1 MLLDGSENENE
12 NENENA
18 GTFLDGSDGDDWR
31 EIDGALQRIGKQ
43 RAALDAE
50 EAGWL
55 VRAARVQI
63 WRELGFV
70 SLLDYLE
77 RRCDYAPRTA
87 RDRIRVAFELE
98 GLPALTA
105 ALAAGELGFS
115 SVKELVRVV
124 TPEHEA
130 EWLAKARGKT
140 CFEIQKLVAGRKK
153 GSRPS
158 DAPDPDLET
167 RTLRFDDILPTTIAR
182 LREARAKA
190 QAERG
195 ERLSD
200 DALLSMLC
208 GMFLD
213 GAPTAKDTARAK
225 YQIAVTVCEK
235 CNQGWQDGAGD
246 EVRDGSSRTRARR
259 VRRATH
265 RIARHQ
271 PAHAGQA
278 GHPAE
283 RATPGLA
290 TRWSQVH
297 RPVLPISGVPGA
309 SPYRRARGRRHA
321 RCREY
326 LRALRWVS
334 RGAPSRPAHD
344 HGQGTARARGHARS
358 RHGGPRGPTEQPAR
372 CPDPRSPTPL
382 RQTRRIA
389 AYVPIAQVLPPRRT
403 CGARV
408 ARSGA
413 STSVSR
419 STPGGTRPAARA
431 RVIAVVAGF
440 GPRCVLE
447 PIP

>member
-1 MLLDGSENENE
+1 MLLDGSVNENE
-12 NENENA
+12 
-18 GTFLDGSDGDDWR
+18 GTFVDAHEGEDWR

-63 WRELGFV
+63 WRKLGFV

-98 GLPALTA
+98 GLPGLTA
-105 ALAAGELGFS
+105 ALATGQLGFS

-130 EWLAKARGKT
+130 EWLDKARGKT

-167 RTLRFDDILPTTIAR
+167 RTLHFDDILPTTIAR

-208 GMFLD
+208 GMFLE
-213 GAPTAKDTARAK
+213 GAPTAEGAGRAK

-235 CNQGWQDGAGD
+235 CNQGWQDGAGAKYAM
-246 EVRDGSSRTRARR
+246 T
-259 VRRATH
+259 
-265 RIARHQ
+265 
-271 PAHAGQA
+271 
-278 GHPAE
+278 PAE
-283 RATPGLA
+283 RARAECDAQRIGSLDTNRP
-290 TRWSQVH
+290 TRAKQDIPPSVRRLVWRRDGGKCTVTSCRSAAHLELHHIVAREDGGTHDAENIAVICDGCHASLHRGQLTITGKAPHDLVVTRVH
-297 RPVLPISGVPGA
+297 DTMAHVGQ
-309 SPYRRARGRRHA
+309 
-321 RCREY
+321 
-326 LRALRWVS
+326 
-334 RGAPSRPAHD
+334 PSRLDRATIPVEAR
-344 HGQGTARARGHARS
+344 TALVTLGYKKH
-358 RHGGPRGPTEQPAR
+358 E
-372 CPDPRSPTPL
+372 
-382 RQTRRIA
+382 A
-389 AYVPIAQVLPPRRT
+389 AA
-403 CGARV
+403 AV
-408 ARSGA
+408 A
-413 STSVSR
+413 
-419 STPGGTRPAARA
+419 AARA
-431 RVIAVVAGF
+431 HIGGDVALDVLIREALR
-440 GPRCVLE
+440 RCGK
-447 PIP
+447 PGG